1 MDERLNGSVAF
12 LDLRSPSWGLPLA
25 LILHLPW
32 PRLQMLSRRAP
43 APRLRSHSRTMCAG
57 VGPSARSPGS
67 WLGVTNA
74 QLGSGFTPIS
84 DGGRC
89 AMEVFQVAT
98 TWPPWSNGSGPSDER
113 VFPRGPWPA
122 WAPEVRSWSC
132 RNLLKSTS
140 MHRVGGKRRHVWS
153 HVWPKLERR
162 GHAVQMLRSR
172 LLTCLVC
179 WLVGFVFSLSKCA
192 YHVVLFQQ
200 RVLPRWSKCHSSSD
214 ATSLLGLGLGPD
226 WLVGSIPRVRR

>member
-132 RNLLKSTS
+132 RNLLKSTF

-179 WLVGFVFSLSKCA
+179 CLLVSYF
-192 YHVVLFQQ
+192 
-200 RVLPRWSKCHSSSD
+200 P
-214 ATSLLGLGLGPD
+214 
-226 WLVGSIPRVRR
+226 